1 MASKN
6 SPKNG
11 FMHLMERKRPF
22 YICVIATQGICRA
35 MAQAKN
41 NKCPRAVFEYSG
53 DTCKIK
59 VMARDFFAS
68 NKYYL
73 KLVKRKDK
81 KLFRWLDEYQAKTRR
96 AQELIRRYLKKKNP
110 GYTDLDLVFSF
121 FEDYFF
127 VSTALPFFVL
137 SGINLHLESGGK
149 IGNFKKIVDMYNT
162 LRIKDS
168 IVDQATFRFVE
179 RAAAIIGC
187 DPALASFLTPDE
199 IRAVY
204 KNGFFETRLL
214 KKREKFCR
222 VIINHSYKPVLEYGK
237 KTVSKAGFAGR
248 RKSIRVLNGSPA
260 YGGIAQ
266 GTVRIINSV
275 EDAVGFRRGGVIVSV
290 NANPRIASY
299 IKKASALVTDEGG
312 IMCHATIF
320 AREFKKPCITGT
332 KVATKVFKNGDMVEV
347 DANKGL
353 VRKISV

>member
-1 MASKN
+1 
-6 SPKNG
+6 
-11 FMHLMERKRPF
+11 MHLMERKRPF
-22 YICVIATQGICRA
+22 YICVIAMQGICRA

-41 NKCPRAVFEYSG
+41 NKCPKTVFEYSG

-59 VMARDFFAS
+59 VMARDFSAS

-81 KLFRWLDEYQAKTRR
+81 KLFRWLDEYQAKTHR
-96 AQELIRRYLKKKNP
+96 AQELIRRYLKKKNLE
-110 GYTDLDLVFSF
+110 YSDLDLVFSF

-149 IGNFKKIVDMYNT
+149 IGDFKKIVDMYNT

-168 IVDQATFRFVE
+168 IIDRATFKFVE
-179 RAAAIIGC
+179 RAASIIGC

-199 IRAVY
+199 IRLVY

-214 KKREKFCR
+214 KKRKKFCR
-222 VIINHSYKPVLEYGK
+222 VVINNSYKPILEYGY

-260 YGGIAQ
+260 YGGIAR
-266 GTVRIINSV
+266 GMVRIINSV
-275 EDAVGFRRGGVIVSV
+275 EDAVGFKRGDVIVSV
-290 NANPRIASY
+290 NANPRIAPFL
-299 IKKASALVTDEGG
+299 KKAAAVVTDEGG
-312 IMCHATIF
+312 IMCHATILS
-320 AREFKKPCITGT
+320 REFRKPSVTGT
-332 KVATKVFKNGDMVEV
+332 KIATKVFQDGDMVEV
-347 DANKGL
+347 DANRGV
-353 VRKISV
+353 VRKL